1 MTIGNLPEEV
11 LLEIFDLYRQS
22 FCDQPSYERIWNNK
36 NGWFKL
42 AHVCHNWRSVVL
54 ASPSR
59 LQVRLYFDHKT
70 PTRAIVVERL
80 SRLPIIVDY
89 SNALG
94 KAGTTKRFASA
105 LRYPD
110 RVRRIA
116 IQRYPSTFNEISK
129 AMDFPFPALESLE
142 LYETGR
148 DFNTGILVE
157 PGFLPRS
164 LTTSVGS
171 LRHLR
176 LVGAPFTSLL
186 PLLPVTKA
194 LVDLTL
200 DIDKVLCPMTGASLL
215 EHLQHMPQL
224 RNFQVTTRFQLLGQ
238 SIKELPITVL
248 LPELTCFRFF
258 GERAQIEWFVAGLV
272 TPSLRELQILAIDLA
287 DISPTSQITSY
298 LSKFIRVE
306 GVSFLAARLTM
317 AYLKHKISLFAY
329 PHSIDGPPSLI
340 ATTDTLLAAQLGSA
354 LSAILG
360 TLEDVFLSDFDN
372 ISFYYPSLL
381 GSSMPWRKFFEEFRN
396 VKVLRLRHGLEI
408 KVADI
413 LRQPKVNPPPPPD
426 DVNPD
431 TMASSGT
438 PNNSNESQFNLDILP
453 SLEEIAV
460 YARRPDVLVDE
471 RVRATGLGLFGPFAT
486 ARNQVGRP
494 VRVSWNTY
502 EEAPRYCIP

>member
-22 FCDQPSYERIWNNK
+22 FCDQSSYESVWNNK

-59 LQVRLYFDHKT
+59 LQVRLYFDHNT

-89 SNALG
+89 SNAFWN
-94 KAGTTKRFASA
+94 AGTPKRFAFA

-116 IQRYPSTFNEISK
+116 VQRFPSTFKEISE
-129 AMDFPFPALESLE
+129 ALDLPFPALESLE
-142 LYETGR
+142 LHDTGR
-148 DFNTGILVE
+148 HFDAGILVE
-157 PGFLPRS
+157 PVFLPTS
-164 LTTSVGS
+164 LATSLGS
-171 LRHLR
+171 LRHLQ
-176 LVGAPFTSLL
+176 LVGARLTSVL
-186 PLLPVTKA
+186 PLLPATSA

-200 DIDKVLCPMTGASLL
+200 DIDKVFCLTTGASLL
-215 EHLQHMPQL
+215 AHLQHMPHL
-224 RNFQVTTRFQLLGQ
+224 RNFQITARFLLNQ
-238 SIKELPITVL
+238 CLKNPSMTVL

-272 TPSLRELQILAIDLA
+272 TPSLRELHILAIDFA
-287 DISPTSQITSY
+287 DISPTCQIASY
-298 LSKFIRVE
+298 LFKFIRVE

-340 ATTDTLLAAQLGSA
+340 ATTDMLLAVQLGSA
-354 LSAILG
+354 LSAMLG
-360 TLEDVFLSDFDN
+360 TLEDIFLSDFDN
-372 ISFYYPSLL
+372 ISFYYPSLS

-396 VKVLRLRHGLEI
+396 VKVLRLDQGLEI
-408 KVADI
+408 QVADI
-413 LRQPKVNPPPPPD
+413 LRQPNVNPPPPQE

-431 TMASSGT
+431 TTTSSGT
-438 PNNSNESQFNLDILP
+438 PNNSSESQFNLDIFP

-460 YARRPDVLVDE
+460 YARTPDVLVDE
-471 RVRATGLGLFGPFAT
+471 RVRATGLGSFGPFAT
-486 ARNQVGRP
+486 ARHQVGRP

-502 EEAPRYCIP
+502 EEVPSYCIPR